1 MLRSLKTRLW
11 RGVSLLLTSSP
22 AFVDNYFIPRGF
34 QSPVR
39 LIENKILMLD
49 DVSEKL
55 AGQVEAL
62 PRTDL
67 VSDQADCRALVERTC
82 RAI

>member
-1 MLRSLKTRLW
+1 LFKRLEGRLLRSLKTRLW

-55 AGQVEAL
+55 
-62 PRTDL
+62 P
-67 VSDQADCRALVERTC
+67 RTC
-82 RAI
+82 RSELLGVLIATA